1 MTLLR
6 RWVSKLGTYEPGV
19 QRGNSPSTLSSPSC
33 FMRVGSP
40 PAHDANP
47 HQVFQ
52 APRNLTR
59 LCCGTSRLID
69 YGIAQH
75 PDAGDLYLH
84 DVTRH
89 KGPDSCR
96 SPRGDEVALFQRHN
110 VGDV

>member
-19 QRGNSPSTLSSPSC
+19 QRGISPSTLSSLSC
-33 FMRVGSP
+33 FMRVGSS
-40 PAHDANP
+40 PAHEADP
-47 HQVFQ
+47 YQVFQ
-52 APRNLTR
+52 VPRNLTW
-59 LCCGTSRLID
+59 LCRGTSRLID

-84 DVTRH
+84 IVTRH
-89 KGPDSCR
+89 KRPDSCR
-96 SPRGDEVALFQRHN
+96 SPSGDEVALFQRHN